1 MKSATLNIKGINFPT
16 LLAISEDEQRTGL
29 MHRKDLP
36 ASMSFVYD
44 YPKVNKFWMHNTPK
58 ALDIVF
64 CLNGKIVSV
73 AKGEPFS
80 TMLIGPECVTDL
92 VVEFPYGTCQKLQ
105 IKEGDEV
112 EIPKIKKNFLLQNK
126 YY

>member
-1 MKSATLNIKGINFPT
+1 MKTSTLNIKGINFPT
-16 LLAISEDEQRTGL
+16 LLAISEQEQRVGL
-29 MHRKDLP
+29 MGKEQLP
-36 ASMSFVYD
+36 PSMSFIYD

-64 CLNGKIVSV
+64 CCDGKIISI

-80 TMLIGPECVTDL
+80 TSLIGPDLATDL
-92 VVEFPYGTCQKLQ
+92 VVELPYGTCQKFK
-105 IKEGDEV
+105 ITEGDGV
-112 EIPKIKKNFLLQNK
+112 ELPEIRTSSLFQNR